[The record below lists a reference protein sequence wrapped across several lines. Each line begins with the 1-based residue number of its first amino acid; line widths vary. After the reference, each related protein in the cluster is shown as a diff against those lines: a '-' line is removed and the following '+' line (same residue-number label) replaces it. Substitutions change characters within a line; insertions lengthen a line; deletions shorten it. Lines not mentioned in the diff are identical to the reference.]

1 MTLSGQSVGQ
11 FESLIEATFATA
23 QAMQRH
29 RYEAVPLDFSLGVT
43 AVVPGDQPANEM
55 FPLIK
60 LLVVFE
66 AEDRF
71 AHTSLEGIIG
81 TGGLKMPRA
90 IRAVGARKSGRDL
103 ALKRLPALLAK
114 RRFDGV
120 GNLSFKRRLGKN
132 EIEKGQSPIAEGWE
146 G

>member
-1 MTLSGQSVGQ
+1 
-11 FESLIEATFATA
+11 
-23 QAMQRH
+23 MQRH
-29 RYEAVPLDFSLGVT
+29 RHEAVPFDFSLGVT
-43 AVVPGDQPANEM
+43 AVVPGDQPTNEM
-55 FPLIK
+55 FPLIE

-66 AEDRF
+66 TEDRF
-71 AHTSLEGIIG
+71 AHAALEGIIG
-81 TGGLKMPRA
+81 AGGLKMPRT

-120 GNLSFKRRLGKN
+120 GNFPVKGRLGKN
-132 EIEKGQSPIAEGWE
+132 KIEKSQSPIAEGWE